1 MRVGIQPATN
11 NGTQWPTASL
21 TYTISFC
28 PSLGSCTFPSG
39 VPSET
44 VPSGSLGFYGS
55 CPSSGAGKCDLNNAN
70 HIFGYITPTSGD
82 GGGVLGQ
89 MIVPATSITFSGGD
103 TCSMPEY
110 KGVASVLDS
119 SSGTNTGSYFFG
131 LVIPQSTNYTCTI
144 SGTYYPSPVG
154 FTAFSSTQ

>member
-55 CPSSGAGKCDLNNAN
+55 CPSSGAGICDLNNAN
-70 HIFGYITPTSGD
+70 HIFGYITSTSGD

-110 KGVASVLDS
+110 EGGCIS
-119 SSGTNTGSYFFG
+119 FG
-131 LVIPQSTNYTCTI
+131 FIVWSKHWILLLWLSD
-144 SGTYYPSPVG
+144 PSEYKLHMHH
-154 FTAFSSTQ
+154 